1 MKILISFFI
10 KFINIFT
17 KGGEPFR
24 LLLFLGFIGLINVAA
39 IVLQFDDLSLVAS
52 AQKYQIPSTLYGI
65 GEKGEYEPV
74 AEFYQFSK
82 VVVDLKELEK
92 Q

>member
-24 LLLFLGFIGLINVAA
+24 LLLFLGFIGLLNVAA

-52 AQKYQIPSTLYGI
+52 AQK
-65 GEKGEYEPV
+65 
-74 AEFYQFSK
+74 
-82 VVVDLKELEK
+82 
-92 Q
+92 